1 MSFRFFIYW
10 CALCGGWAALGGW
23 LLGRLGGVA
32 DPVGS
37 AGIKGMCLGMLVALA
52 LGLVDALWVYSLRQ
66 VAQVVPRVLACTT
79 IGTIGGLVGGV
90 AGQAL
95 YDRASFSVFFVLGWA
110 VTGLLVGASLGAFD
124 FLWRFV
130 RQEDMRGALRKIV
143 RGVLGGT
150 LGGALGGF
158 LSLVLK
164 GGWGVIFR
172 HKPIDQLYS
181 PSATGFVALGL
192 CIGLM
197 IGLAQVVFREAW
209 LRVEEGFR
217 AGREM
222 ILSKPVLTIGRAEAC
237 DIGLFGD
244 PAVERLHARIV
255 QQENRYL
262 VADAGSAGGTYVN
275 NLRISEPT
283 LLRAGDSIRVG
294 RNVLRFG
301 ERQKDRN

>member
-1 MSFRFFIYW
+1 MSFRLFIYW
-10 CALCGGWAALGGW
+10 CALCGGWGALGGW
-23 LLGRLGGVA
+23 VLGRFGAIA

-66 VAQVVPRVLACTT
+66 VGQAVPRVLACVA
-79 IGTIGGLVGGV
+79 IGTIGGLIGGV
-90 AGQAL
+90 AGQVL
-95 YDRASFSVFFVLGWA
+95 YDRASFSVFFVFGWA
-110 VTGLLVGASLGAFD
+110 VTGLLVGASLGALE
-124 FLWRFV
+124 FLSRFV
-130 RQEDMRGALRKIV
+130 RQEDLRGARRKLV

-150 LGGALGGF
+150 VGGALGGV
-158 LSLVLK
+158 LSLALK
-164 GGWGVIFR
+164 GGWGVIFQ
-172 HKPIDQLYS
+172 HQPIDRLYS

-209 LRVEEGFR
+209 LRVESGFR

-244 PAVERLHARIV
+244 PTVERLHARII
-255 QQENRYL
+255 QQEERYV
-262 VADAGSAGGTYVN
+262 VADAGSAGGTFVN
-275 NLRISEPT
+275 HTRISGPT
-283 LLRAGDSIRVG
+283 LLRAGDLIRIG

-301 ERQKDRN
+301 ERQRQRD